1 MPVYSTPSKLR
12 SRKAAYLLIS
22 CICFFIAGALVLLI
36 GALSHANPQVGTFA
50 GLFKWEPLMNLVAS
64 VTSFPL
70 PR

>member
-1 MPVYSTPSKLR
+1 MPAYPTPSKLR
-12 SRKAAYLLIS
+12 RRKAAYLLIS

-36 GALSHANPQVGTFA
+36 GALSHANPQVGNFA

-64 VTSFPL
+64 VASFPF